1 MSAERR
7 EREGL
12 DGVRGEGDELK
23 GERDGPRGELDELRG
38 EGWTRL
44 LAAARR
50 KLERTGG
57 ALDGHIGLTGPS
69 EAERRT
75 VIGITGRYRPET
87 ARRLAVPLGDLD
99 GYLHDRYGTGLPAT
113 LGRLHG
119 PLRDRPAE
127 RADEE
132 ERREQALK
140 SAHSSRLAGQGWF
153 AAWLERITA
162 DGTLTRLV
170 RRGDAPLLDA
180 AVRVLERL
188 LSDRDRFP
196 GTQER
201 FPADRERVLRNPDR
215 GPGAPDPAPG
225 YPAPGYPAPAY
236 PAGVLPLPV
245 LAEWTTGDTKA
256 LVPGTPLEQLVL
268 RALAQRAGDGSVV
281 PRERA
286 GRRALWESAGAV
298 TDDLASQVL
307 VLNIGAEG
315 GTVVCDWLRDAADFG
330 IPFRLTL
337 HQLATDPV
345 VPAARTIFVC
355 ENPAVL
361 RAAAGELQ
369 DTGAALV
376 CTEGVPSAA
385 CHRLLGDAVRAGARL
400 HWRADFDWAGLRITA
415 DAVARHGA
423 HPWRMTAADYTAALG
438 EGESTPLAG
447 PPAASLWDPELARA
461 MAQSGRTVMEE
472 RLLPV
477 LLADLTRT

>member
-1 MSAERR
+1 LSTEQS
-7 EREGL
+7 EGH
-12 DGVRGEGDELK
+12 GY
-23 GERDGPRGELDELRG
+23 DELRG

-50 KLERTGG
+50 RLERTGG
-57 ALDGHIGLTGPS
+57 ALDGDIGLTRPS
-69 EAERRT
+69 DAERRT

-87 ARRLAVPLGDLD
+87 VGRLAVPLRDLD
-99 GYLHDRYGTGLPAT
+99 GYLYDRYGTGLLQT

-132 ERREQALK
+132 ARRDQALK
-140 SAHSSRLAGQGWF
+140 STHSSRLAGQGWF
-153 AAWLERITA
+153 AAWLDRIA
-162 DGTLTRLV
+162 VDGTLTRLV
-170 RRGDAPLLDA
+170 RRGDTPLLDA

-188 LSDRDRFP
+188 TGDEDHS
-196 GTQER
+196 
-201 FPADRERVLRNPDR
+201 ADSPNRVR
-215 GPGAPDPAPG
+215 
-225 YPAPGYPAPAY
+225 
-236 PAGVLPLPV
+236 GVLPLPV
-245 LAEWTTGDTKA
+245 LAEWATGDTKA

-268 RALAQRAGDGSVV
+268 RALAQRAGDGRAV

-286 GRRALWESAGAV
+286 GRRALWESAGAIA
-298 TDDLASQVL
+298 DDLASQVL

-315 GTVVCDWLRDAADFG
+315 DTVVCDWLRDAADFG
-330 IPFRLTL
+330 IPFRITL

-361 RAAAGELQ
+361 RAAAGELRSASRA
-369 DTGAALV
+369 AALV

-385 CHRLLGDAVRAGARL
+385 CHKLLGDAVRAGARL

-423 HPWRMTAADYTAALG
+423 GPWRMNAADYTAALG

-447 PPAASLWDPELARA
+447 PPAASPWDPGLALA
-461 MAQSGRTVMEE
+461 MEASGSAVMEE
-472 RLLPV
+472 RLLPA
-477 LLADLTRT
+477 LLSDLTRA

>member
-1 MSAERR
+1 MPTERR
-7 EREGL
+7 ED
-12 DGVRGEGDELK
+12 DGYDEL
-23 GERDGPRGELDELRG
+23 LG

-50 KLERTGG
+50 RLERTGG
-57 ALDGHIGLTGPS
+57 ALDGDIGLTGPS
-69 EAERRT
+69 GAERRT

-87 ARRLAVPLGDLD
+87 AKRLAVPLSDLD
-99 GYLHDRYGTGLPAT
+99 GYLYGRYGTGLLQT

-132 ERREQALK
+132 ASRDQALK

-153 AAWLERITA
+153 AAWLERIA
-162 DGTLTRLV
+162 VDGTLTRLV

-188 LSDRDRFP
+188 TVGGDRSAGSP
-196 GTQER
+196 N
-201 FPADRERVLRNPDR
+201 RVP
-215 GPGAPDPAPG
+215 
-225 YPAPGYPAPAY
+225 
-236 PAGVLPLPV
+236 GVLPLPV
-245 LAEWTTGDTKA
+245 LAEWATGDTKA
-256 LVPGTPLEQLVL
+256 LVPGAPLEQLVL
-268 RALAQRAGDGSVV
+268 RALAQRAGDGCAV

-286 GRRALWESAGAV
+286 GRRALWESVGAIA
-298 TDDLASQVL
+298 DDLASQVL

-315 GTVVCDWLRDAADFG
+315 DTVVCDWLRDAADFG
-330 IPFRLTL
+330 LPFRLTL

-385 CHRLLGDAVRAGARL
+385 CHKLLGDAVRAGARL

-415 DAVARHGA
+415 GAVARHGA
-423 HPWRMTAADYTAALG
+423 RLWRMTAADYTAALD

-447 PPAASLWDPELARA
+447 PPAASPWDPGLALA
-461 MAQSGRTVMEE
+461 MEASGSTVMEE
-472 RLLPV
+472 RLLPA
-477 LLADLTRT
+477 LLSDLTRA

>member
-1 MSAERR
+1 MPA
-7 EREGL
+7 
-12 DGVRGEGDELK
+12 DRGAYDELQ
-23 GERDGPRGELDELRG
+23 G

-50 KLERTGG
+50 RLERTGG
-57 ALDGHIGLTGPS
+57 ALDGDIGLAAPS

-75 VIGITGRYRPET
+75 VIGVTGRYRPET
-87 ARRLAVPLGDLD
+87 ARRLAVPLRELD
-99 GYLHDRYGTGLPAT
+99 GYLYDRFGTGLLTT

-127 RADEE
+127 RADEDAH
-132 ERREQALK
+132 REQALK
-140 SAHSSRLAGQGWF
+140 SAHLSWLAGQGWF
-153 AAWLERITA
+153 AAWLERIAA

-188 LSDRDRFP
+188 LGDGDRFADTPERFP
-196 GTQER
+196 GALER
-201 FPADRERVLRNPDR
+201 ALRDPNQA
-215 GPGAPDPAPG
+215 PGAPDLAPAAPAP
-225 YPAPGYPAPAY
+225 PGSRD
-236 PAGVLPLPV
+236 GLPLPV
-245 LAEWTTGDTKA
+245 LAEWATGDTKA

-268 RALAQRAGDGSVV
+268 RALAQRTGGGFAV

-286 GRRALWESAGAV
+286 GRRALWESAGAIA
-298 TDDLASQVL
+298 DDLASQVL

-315 GTVVCDWLRDAADFG
+315 DTVVCDWLRDAADFG

-361 RAAAGELQ
+361 RAAAGELESA
-369 DTGAALV
+369 GRAAALV

-385 CHRLLGDAVRAGARL
+385 CHKLLGDAVRAGVRL
-400 HWRADFDWAGLRITA
+400 HWRADFDWVGLRITA

-423 HPWRMTAADYTAALG
+423 RPWRMTAVDYTAALA

-447 PPAASLWDPELARA
+447 PPANSPWDPELARA
-461 MAQSGRTVMEE
+461 MEESGSTVMEE
-472 RLLPV
+472 RLLPA
-477 LLADLTRT
+477 LLSDLTTRT

>member
-1 MSAERR
+1 MSTEPRAHR
-7 EREGL
+7 EY
-12 DGVRGEGDELK
+12 
-23 GERDGPRGELDELRG
+23 DELRG

-50 KLERTGG
+50 RLERTGG
-57 ALDGHIGLTGPS
+57 ALDGDIGLTRPS

-87 ARRLAVPLGDLD
+87 AGRLTVPLRDLD
-99 GYLHDRYGTGLPAT
+99 GYLHDRYGTGLLTT
-113 LGRLHG
+113 LGKLHG

-127 RADEE
+127 RADEDA
-132 ERREQALK
+132 RREQALK

-153 AAWLERITA
+153 AAWLEQIAA

-188 LSDRDRFP
+188 P
-196 GTQER
+196 GG
-201 FPADRERVLRNPDR
+201 PDR
-215 GPGAPDPAPG
+215 L
-225 YPAPGYPAPAY
+225 PAY
-236 PAGVLPLPV
+236 PAGILPLPV
-245 LAEWTTGDTKA
+245 LAEWATGDTKA

-268 RALAQRAGDGSVV
+268 RALAQRTGGDL

-286 GRRALWESAGAV
+286 GRRALWESAGAIA
-298 TDDLASQVL
+298 DDLASQVL

-315 GTVVCDWLRDAADFG
+315 SAVVCDWLRDAADFG

-385 CHRLLGDAVRAGARL
+385 CHKLLGDAVHAGARL

-423 HPWRMTAADYTAALG
+423 RPWRMTAADYTAALSK
-438 EGESTPLAG
+438 GESTPLAG
-447 PPAASLWDPELARA
+447 PPAASPWDPELARA
-461 MAQSGRTVMEE
+461 MDESGSTIMEE
-472 RLLPV
+472 RLLPA
-477 LLADLTRT
+477 LLSDLTRT

>member
-1 MSAERR
+1 MSAEPR
-7 EREGL
+7 EHREY
-12 DGVRGEGDELK
+12 
-23 GERDGPRGELDELRG
+23 DELRG

-50 KLERTGG
+50 RLERTGG
-57 ALDGHIGLTGPS
+57 VLDGDIGLVRPS

-87 ARRLAVPLGDLD
+87 VQRLAVPLRELD
-99 GYLHDRYGTGLPAT
+99 GYLHDRYGIGLLTT

-127 RADEE
+127 RADEDA
-132 ERREQALK
+132 RREQAVK

-153 AAWLERITA
+153 AAWLERIA
-162 DGTLTRLV
+162 SDGTLTRLV

-188 LSDRDRFP
+188 PGSPDRFP
-196 GTQER
+196 GE
-201 FPADRERVLRNPDR
+201 
-215 GPGAPDPAPG
+215 PGPAPRP
-225 YPAPGYPAPAY
+225 PAS
-236 PAGVLPLPV
+236 VLPLPV
-245 LAEWTTGDTKA
+245 LAEWATGDTKA

-268 RALAQRAGDGSVV
+268 RALAQRTGDGHVV

-286 GRRALWESAGAV
+286 GRRALWESAGAIA
-298 TDDLASQVL
+298 DDLASQVL

-315 GTVVCDWLRDAADFG
+315 DTVVCDWLRDAADFG

-337 HQLATDPV
+337 HQLATDLV

-369 DTGAALV
+369 NTGAALV

-385 CHRLLGDAVRAGARL
+385 CHKLLGDAVRAGARL

-423 HPWRMTAADYTAALG
+423 RPWRMNAADYTAALG

-447 PPAASLWDPELARA
+447 PPAASPWDPQLALA
-461 MAQSGRTVMEE
+461 LEASGSAVMEE
-472 RLLPV
+472 RLLPA
-477 LLADLTRT
+477 LLADLTRA

>member
-1 MSAERR
+1 MST
-7 EREGL
+7 EG
-12 DGVRGEGDELK
+12 EPSAYDEV
-23 GERDGPRGELDELRG
+23 RG

-44 LAAARR
+44 FAAARR
-50 KLERTGG
+50 RLERTGG
-57 ALDGHIGLTGPS
+57 ALDGDIGLTGPS

-75 VIGITGRYRPET
+75 VIGVTGRYRPET
-87 ARRLAVPLGDLD
+87 VKRLAVPLRDLD
-99 GYLHDRYGTGLPAT
+99 GYLYDRYGTGLLQT

-127 RADEE
+127 RADEQA
-132 ERREQALK
+132 RREQALT

-153 AAWLERITA
+153 AAWLEKIAA

-170 RRGDAPLLDA
+170 RRGDAPLLDT

-188 LSDRDRFP
+188 AGDGL
-196 GTQER
+196 
-201 FPADRERVLRNPDR
+201 PAHPS
-215 GPGAPDPAPG
+215 A
-225 YPAPGYPAPAY
+225 
-236 PAGVLPLPV
+236 VLPLPV

-268 RALAQRAGDGSVV
+268 RALAWRTGDDAAV
-281 PRERA
+281 PRDRA
-286 GRRALWESAGAV
+286 GRRALWESAGAIA
-298 TDDLASQVL
+298 DDLASQVL

-315 GTVVCDWLRDAADFG
+315 DTVVCDWLRDAADFG

-345 VPAARTIFVC
+345 VPAARTIYVC

-361 RAAAGELQ
+361 RAAAGELE
-369 DTGAALV
+369 DTCAAVV

-423 HPWRMTAADYTAALG
+423 RPWRMTAADYTAAVG

-447 PPAASLWDPELARA
+447 PPAASPWDPGLALA
-461 MAQSGRTVMEE
+461 MEASGSAVMEE
-472 RLLPV
+472 RLLPA
-477 LLADLTRT
+477 LLSDLTRA

>member
-1 MSAERR
+1 MSAE
-7 EREGL
+7 EG
-12 DGVRGEGDELK
+12 GY
-23 GERDGPRGELDELRG
+23 DELRG
-38 EGWTRL
+38 EEWTRL

-50 KLERTGG
+50 RLERTG
-57 ALDGHIGLTGPS
+57 AVLDGDIGLAGPS

-87 ARRLAVPLGDLD
+87 VKRLTLPLRDLD
-99 GYLHDRYGTGLPAT
+99 QYLYHRYGTGLLTT

-127 RADEE
+127 RADEQA
-132 ERREQALK
+132 RREQALT
-140 SAHSSRLAGQGWF
+140 SAHSSRLAGQEWF
-153 AAWLERITA
+153 AAWLERIAT

-188 LSDRDRFP
+188 VGDP
-196 GTQER
+196 GGT
-201 FPADRERVLRNPDR
+201 V
-215 GPGAPDPAPG
+215 
-225 YPAPGYPAPAY
+225 
-236 PAGVLPLPV
+236 PLPV

-268 RALAQRAGDGSVV
+268 RALAQRTGGDV

-286 GRRALWESAGAV
+286 GRRALWESAGAIA
-298 TDDLASQVL
+298 DDLASQVL
-307 VLNIGAEG
+307 VLNIGARG
-315 GTVVCDWLRDAADFG
+315 DTVVCDWLRDAADFG

-337 HQLATDPV
+337 HQLTTDPV

-361 RAAAGELQ
+361 RAAASELH

-385 CHRLLGDAVRAGARL
+385 CHKLLGDAARAGARL

-423 HPWRMTAADYTAALG
+423 RPWRMTAADYTAALSK
-438 EGESTPLAG
+438 GESTPLAG
-447 PPAASLWDPELARA
+447 PPAASPWDPELARA
-461 MAQSGRTVMEE
+461 MVKSGSTVMEE
-472 RLLPV
+472 RLLSE
-477 LLADLTRT
+477 LLSDLARLGARTPAA

>member
-1 MSAERR
+1 MPAEPR
-7 EREGL
+7 EED
-12 DGVRGEGDELK
+12 DGYE
-23 GERDGPRGELDELRG
+23 ELRG

-50 KLERTGG
+50 RLERTGG
-57 ALDGHIGLTGPS
+57 ALDGDIGLTGPS

-75 VIGITGRYRPET
+75 VIGVTGRYRPET
-87 ARRLAVPLGDLD
+87 VKRLAVPLRDLE
-99 GYLHDRYGTGLPAT
+99 GYLYGRYGTGLLQT

-119 PLRDRPAE
+119 ALRDRPAE
-127 RADEE
+127 RADEQS
-132 ERREQALK
+132 RREQALT

-153 AAWLERITA
+153 AVWLDRIAA

-170 RRGDAPLLDA
+170 RRGDVSLLDA

-188 LSDRDRFP
+188 AGDRL
-196 GTQER
+196 
-201 FPADRERVLRNPDR
+201 PAHP
-215 GPGAPDPAPG
+215 PA
-225 YPAPGYPAPAY
+225 
-236 PAGVLPLPV
+236 VLPLPV
-245 LAEWTTGDTKA
+245 LAEWATGDTKA
-256 LVPGTPLEQLVL
+256 LVPGAPLEQLVL
-268 RALAQRAGDGSVV
+268 RALAQRAGDGTAV
-281 PRERA
+281 PRDRA
-286 GRRALWESAGAV
+286 GRRALWESAGAIA
-298 TDDLASQVL
+298 DDLASQVL

-315 GTVVCDWLRDAADFG
+315 DTVVCDWLRDATDFG

-369 DTGAALV
+369 DTAAALV

-400 HWRADFDWAGLRITA
+400 HWRADFDWTGLRITA

-423 HPWRMTAADYTAALG
+423 HPWRMTAADYTVALG

-447 PPAASLWDPELARA
+447 PPAASPWGPALALA
-461 MAQSGRTVMEE
+461 MEASGSAVMEE
-472 RLLPV
+472 RLLPA
-477 LLADLTRT
+477 LLSDLTRT

>member
-7 EREGL
+7 EHREH
-12 DGVRGEGDELK
+12 DELQ
-23 GERDGPRGELDELRG
+23 G
-38 EGWTRL
+38 EGWSRL

-50 KLERTGG
+50 RLERTSG
-57 ALDGHIGLTGPS
+57 ALDGDIGLAGPS

-87 ARRLAVPLGDLD
+87 VKRLAVPLRELD
-99 GYLHDRYGTGLPAT
+99 GYLHDRYGTGLLAT

-127 RADEE
+127 RSDEE
-132 ERREQALK
+132 ARREQALK
-140 SAHSSRLAGQGWF
+140 SAHSSRLAAQGWF
-153 AAWLERITA
+153 AAWLEQIAA

-188 LSDRDRFP
+188 PGDRDRFP
-196 GTQER
+196 GDQDR
-201 FPADRERVLRNPDR
+201 PPAH
-215 GPGAPDPAPG
+215 
-225 YPAPGYPAPAY
+225 

-245 LAEWTTGDTKA
+245 LAEWATGDTKA
-256 LVPGTPLEQLVL
+256 LVPGSPLEQLVL
-268 RALAQRAGDGSVV
+268 RALAQRTGGDI
-281 PRERA
+281 PRVRA
-286 GRRALWESAGAV
+286 GRRALWESAGAIA
-298 TDDLASQVL
+298 DDLASQVL

-315 GTVVCDWLRDAADFG
+315 DTVVCDWLRDAADFG

-369 DTGAALV
+369 DTSAALV

-385 CHRLLGDAVRAGARL
+385 CHKLLGDAVRAGARL
-400 HWRADFDWAGLRITA
+400 HWRADFDWTGLRITA

-423 HPWRMTAADYTAALG
+423 RPWRMTAADYTAALSK
-438 EGESTPLAG
+438 GESTPLAG
-447 PPAASLWDPELARA
+447 PPAASPWDPELARA
-461 MAQSGRTVMEE
+461 MAESGSTVMEE
-472 RLLPV
+472 RLLPA
-477 LLADLTRT
+477 LLSDLTRT